1 MHFLPAERRHM
12 GEKNNVFK
20 VYMERADR
28 LQSVLEYINK
38 HQEFFRH
45 IPKSAVEVL
54 DVCMNIRD
62 IKSYLVYEKDDG
74 EEKADMCK
82 AIREIKEEGKKEGR
96 REGRREGEQRFAL
109 LIQKLIEAGKN
120 EIIGNV
126 AVNAEL
132 RKQLF
137 EEYGIL

>member
-1 MHFLPAERRHM
+1 M

-82 AIREIKEEGKKEGR
+82 AILEIKE
-96 REGRREGEQRFAL
+96 
-109 LIQKLIEAGKN
+109 
-120 EIIGNV
+120 
-126 AVNAEL
+126 
-132 RKQLF
+132 
-137 EEYGIL
+137 